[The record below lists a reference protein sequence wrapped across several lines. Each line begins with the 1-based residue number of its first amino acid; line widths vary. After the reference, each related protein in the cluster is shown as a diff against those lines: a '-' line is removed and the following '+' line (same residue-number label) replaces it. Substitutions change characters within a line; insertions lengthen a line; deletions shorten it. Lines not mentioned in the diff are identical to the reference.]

1 MKKKK
6 FTKSDNLGKTEKKIV
21 YIFLFIM
28 LLIGYF
34 LVNYIVSTNKEKNF
48 LLTTDSKIVT
58 CQVTGRW
65 HTRLSGNIFEY
76 TVSGKSYKT
85 HNQNTIRFKKGEYF
99 KGIYAKSKPEI
110 IQIDLTYPILSSSN
124 NYKETFGT
132 VKKTDVNSE
141 PNSVSFTYQFSG
153 KKYKRELY
161 VENAN
166 IYAIGKSYPI
176 LVNEKNP
183 IIAYLKREKSS
194 IP

>member
-6 FTKSDNLGKTEKKIV
+6 FIKPDNLGKTEKKIV
-21 YIFLFIM
+21 YVFLFIM

-34 LVNYIVSTNKEKNF
+34 FVDYIVSTKKEKNF
-48 LLTTDSKIVT
+48 LLATDSKIVT
-58 CQVTGRW
+58 CQVTRHW
-65 HTRLSGNIFEY
+65 HTHLSGNIFEY

-110 IQIDLTYPILSSSN
+110 IQIDLTSPILSDTK
-124 NYKETFGT
+124 YFKETLG
-132 VKKTDVNSE
+132 KIQKTDANSE
-141 PNSVSFTYQFSG
+141 PNSVLFTYQFLG
-153 KKYKRELY
+153 ENYKRELY

-166 IYAIGKSYPI
+166 IYAKGKSYPI

-183 IIAYLKREKSS
+183 MISYLKRE
-194 IP
+194 IE